1 MKTTYLSGTE
11 PGVKELGQAVG
22 YTGRKYAFKAVEEV
36 QVKSTYWDGGSRS
49 TWTAVKLSTRQVV
62 PLPKFDPPQFGGPQS
77 IPPIPLEQDMAIIEH
92 SIFCGKDMGLTIYIH
107 PSDSPQMITET
118 DSATDDEKIVLEFT
132 AALKNTYGGRTN
144 IRLGEARRQYGIT
157 LERWEAAQGTLK
169 ERKLLTK
176 VGSITPSGRNID
188 TSPYRS

>member
-1 MKTTYLSGTE
+1 MKTTYLSGNE

-22 YTGRKYAFKAVEEV
+22 YTGRKYAFQAVGEV
-36 QVKSTYWDGGSRS
+36 RVKSTYWDGGSRS

-107 PSDSPQMITET
+107 PSDAPRMIIEP
-118 DSATDDEKIVLEFT
+118 DSATDDEKIVL
-132 AALKNTYGGRTN
+132 AHKGLKNSYGGQKN
-144 IRLGEARRQYGIT
+144 IQYTEANLRYKIT
-157 LERWEAAQGTLK
+157 QDRWDVATLSLK
-169 ERKLLTK
+169 ARKLLTK
-176 VGSITPSGRNID
+176 VGAITPSGRNID